1 MSLCLFMFLRS
12 WAIIYHLLVWLG
24 DYVHGYYTTH
34 LEGIGMGESQPS
46 FEAVAELARN
56 FSWGKTHLWSSGAR
70 RLASGAHRLAGV
82 ALLHHQRR
90 SRPPALGPGLVPRS
104 SAAGQPGR
112 LWPRRLD
119 ATMLQSEE
127 AAGGGGPEAG
137 SSEPEARRRRGLE
150 RGRGAAA
157 CRHGEVGRI
166 RDCRIGDLGELLLG
180 PAVIGL
186 TGPLF
191 LSHFVT
197 PECQNWA

>member
-1 MSLCLFMFLRS
+1 MSFHTC
-12 WAIIYHLLVWLG
+12 I
-24 DYVHGYYTTH
+24 
-34 LEGIGMGESQPS
+34 Q
-46 FEAVAELARN
+46 AVAELARN
-56 FSWGKTHLWSSGAR
+56 FSWGKTHLWSF
-70 RLASGAHRLAGV
+70 GAHRLAGV

-127 AAGGGGPEAG
+127 AASGGGPEAG
-137 SSEPEARRRRGLE
+137 PSEPEARRRRGLE

-157 CRHGEVGRI
+157 CGHGEVGRI

-180 PAVIGL
+180 PAAIGL

-191 LSHFVT
+191 LSHFHLAPLVLILGRLNF
-197 PECQNWA
+197 PNPYLLL